1 MPSPSSLSFFD
12 ERMEVLRANSDSIKI
27 NLPTAF

>member
-1 MPSPSSLSFFD
+1 MPSSSSLSFVD
-12 ERMEVLRANSDSIKI
+12 ERMEVLRATSDSINI